1 MYLGAK
7 GHDVCNHPQIVLKKV
22 CVWYV
27 CMWHVSVCVFAHVY
41 MYVYCPGREGMWQG
55 CFCLLFTEVNPQNI
69 AQILSTQLKEF
80 FQIEHT

>member
-1 MYLGAK
+1 M
-7 GHDVCNHPQIVLKKV
+7 
-22 CVWYV
+22 
-27 CMWHVSVCVFAHVY
+27 SVCVCVHVY